1 MKKIIG
7 LFAAVAILAA
17 MALPATAAV
26 PTDVGVF
33 RGQASVGLGGS
44 ACSPGGAGLSLLS
57 GGVNGAQYSIDA
69 PGSVTSLGRGG
80 AVGSLSLCGQLND
93 NATGL
98 GASCA
103 TTTGVNGTG
112 TATFPTDTVHLTN
125 LGWPI
130 TAGGTFVVTGDA
142 GDGASAP
149 TQKLAAVVQALDNG
163 IVQDCLANNATL
175 FNVVAAYA
183 VV

>member
-1 MKKIIG
+1 MKFKALI
-7 LFAAVAILAA
+7 AALAVLVIS
-17 MALPATAAV
+17 ALPAVAAV

-33 RGQASVGLGGS
+33 RGQASVGLTGS
-44 ACSPGGAGLSLLS
+44 PCSPTGGGLSLLS
-57 GGVNGAQYSIDA
+57 GGVNGAQYSINA

-80 AVGSLSLCGQLND
+80 AVGSLSLCGQLDD

-112 TATFPTDTVHLTN
+112 TATFPSDTVHLTN

-130 TAGGTFVVTGDA
+130 TAGGTFVVTGSA
-142 GDGASAP
+142 GDGVNPA
-149 TQKLAAVVQALDNG
+149 TQTLAAVVQALDNG